1 MVSKRMKLAHESA
14 NTEKLALDVAV
25 AESKKLSEE
34 KTTGEKFDAS
44 IDVAIRLGIPVGE
57 SVRGSVCPEHG
68 LGKAVKV
75 AVFAKGDQATNAS
88 KAGAEVVGAE
98 DLAEAFTKGE
108 VECDVVVATPDMMP
122 VVGKL
127 GRVLGPKGLMPNPKD
142 GTVSADAAKAV
153 ENVKKG
159 QIFFRTDKQG
169 AVHARVGPASFD
181 AQKLADNIRLLVA
194 EIKRLKPARAKG
206 QYIRSFYVSST
217 MGPGINVD
225 VHTID

>member
-68 LGKAVKV
+68 LGKAVRV